1 MNNLS
6 WFIYLTQVVEGA
18 RDVIAGGIALAI
30 IGVAVIGIPLMAFY
44 LGEGFDENKY
54 TAEDKYISGKMRH
67 GLKLSAVVLVGG
79 AALATIIPS
88 RQTMLLIAGSEMGER
103 AISSS
108 AVQDVVNP
116 GVDLLKTWIKEETDK
131 LKSKK

>member
-6 WFIYLTQVVEGA
+6 WFIYLTQATDSIRDGIIMLWWMTVVVFIA
-18 RDVIAGGIALAI
+18 WAIAGSFSAI
-30 IGVAVIGIPLMAFY
+30 EDDEKTMLTAWRAAFKQAILPMAVAVFVV
-44 LGEGFDENKY
+44 
-54 TAEDKYISGKMRH
+54 
-67 GLKLSAVVLVGG
+67 AV
-79 AALATIIPS
+79 IPS

-103 AISSS
+103 AINSS

-131 LKSKK
+131 LKSAKK

>member
-6 WFIYLTQVVEGA
+6 WFIYLTQVTDGLSSFLWFMFFFGLIG
-18 RDVIAGGIALAI
+18 VIIWLVVAGVCAIDDDEKTQLKFWRTAIASKVWLFGVVAI
-30 IGVAVIGIPLMAFY
+30 IAVAL
-44 LGEGFDENKY
+44 
-54 TAEDKYISGKMRH
+54 
-67 GLKLSAVVLVGG
+67 
-79 AALATIIPS
+79 PS

-103 AISSS
+103 AMKSN

-131 LKSKK
+131 LKSAKK